1 MAGVNGIG
9 AGMVPVLSGRGLP
22 GLNAPVSRAPAPL
35 ADAAEERNR
44 RTPSPAPASA
54 EAIPAD
60 RPETRR
66 YVAAVLDE
74 SRARATPRST
84 EENLPLREQKAL
96 RSYQDT
102 AGAEERDRL
111 SSLLGVDVYA

>member
-9 AGMVPVLSGRGLP
+9 AGVPLLP
-22 GLNAPVSRAPAPL
+22 GLNAPVGRASASVTE
-35 ADAAEERNR
+35 AGEERNR
-44 RTPSPAPASA
+44 RTPSPAPAAA
-54 EAIPAD
+54 EVLPAT
-60 RPETRR
+60 RPESRR

-102 AGAEERDRL
+102 ASAEEKDRL
-111 SSLLGVDVYA
+111 SSMLGVDVYA